1 MSGNWAI
8 GSARMATRP
17 PRTVIMA
24 MTIATMGRRVKN
36 RDMGSV
42 GFRGRREWLGVH
54 RRAGGRASAFHD
66 DARAG
71 LHPLVDDPAAADSVA
86 DLDRLRADLVV
97 GADDTQ

>member
-17 PRTVIMA
+17 PRTVIVA
-24 MTIATMGRRVKN
+24 MTIATMGRRTKN

-42 GFRGRREWLGVH
+42 CCRGREWLGILH
-54 RRAGGRASAFHD
+54 RAIGRPSTFHD

-71 LHPLVDDPAAADSVA
+71 LQAFVDDPAAADAVA
-86 DLDRLRADLVV
+86 DLDGPRADLVV
-97 GADDTQ
+97 LADNT